1 MAAGNLS
8 FIGILLHEGRC
19 RSPLAPTPAYIYVNG
34 QRERSL
40 QVERLP
46 CREEKIRPRKKSK
59 LFLRFFGGIP
69 ISGVRWHEVSLRT
82 AGVLP
87 KNPVSGNPGKS
98 HDAASNQE
106 RKSTMSVIGY
116 NAAAVN
122 AAYYLNQNTNAL
134 NTSIT
139 ELSSGSRLANAST
152 DPAGVAVSGNIT
164 ATIGELGA
172 ASQAVQDVVSFAQTT
187 DGYLSTMQ
195 QQLQRMGELAQ
206 SADNGAFG
214 SADIADYSTEFSDLY
229 SQINTIATSAQFNGT
244 SLFSSATT
252 APTIAVGVDANGTTA
267 TFSLATA
274 DTTNLGF
281 TTTLGSA
288 LTSTNAGSMVAAV
301 NAALTSLTSQRAT
314 VNASI
319 SKFNFYVQNIATET
333 TNLQSANSLI
343 SDVDV
348 ATESTELAKNN
359 ILVQASSS
367 MLAQANSSQNSLLG
381 LLNGQ
386 G

>member
-1 MAAGNLS
+1 
-8 FIGILLHEGRC
+8 
-19 RSPLAPTPAYIYVNG
+19 
-34 QRERSL
+34 
-40 QVERLP
+40 
-46 CREEKIRPRKKSK
+46 
-59 LFLRFFGGIP
+59 
-69 ISGVRWHEVSLRT
+69 
-82 AGVLP
+82 
-87 KNPVSGNPGKS
+87 
-98 HDAASNQE
+98 
-106 RKSTMSVIGY
+106 MSVIGY

-134 NTSIT
+134 NSSIA
-139 ELSSGSRLANAST
+139 ELSSGSRLADASN

-172 ASQAVQDVVSFAQTT
+172 SSQAVQSMVSLAQTT

-214 SADIADYSTEFSDLY
+214 SADIADYATEFSGLL
-229 SQINTIATSAQFNGT
+229 SQINTIAGSAQFNGT
-244 SLFSSATT
+244 NLFSSATT
-252 APTIAVGVDANGTTA
+252 APAVSVGVDANGTTA
-267 TFSLATA
+267 SFSLATA
-274 DTTNLGF
+274 DTTNLGLTSTALYGTG
-281 TTTLGSA
+281 TT
-288 LTSTNAGSMVAAV
+288 LTSTNAASAVAAV

-319 SKFNFYVQNIATET
+319 SEFNFYVQNIATET

-348 ATESTELAKNN
+348 ATESTQLAQNN

-367 MLAQANSSQNSLLG
+367 MLAQANASQNSLLS